1 MARAIKQY
9 RFYSENDANHNQPF
23 NISIENLVNGN
34 IFDSPS
40 CYPIL
45 QLGIQTLPGTKFYL
59 NNSTTPILI
68 GSTGIYELDLE
79 GLSTITDLHFDGPS
93 ISSIDANENAYLIID
108 VITEDS

>member
-45 QLGIQTLPGTKFYL
+45 QLFTQPPIHLHIKHLLL
-59 NNSTTPILI
+59 NN
-68 GSTGIYELDLE
+68 
-79 GLSTITDLHFDGPS
+79 H
-93 ISSIDANENAYLIID
+93 
-108 VITEDS
+108 